1 MEQYKNMEVFAN
13 LTKKVTVVAVEEKVH
28 QGSLVFEALNQFPGY
43 YHEGPLPAR
52 PFYIYLVLD
61 RQYPLEEILR
71 ATQNI
76 EKEYNDW
83 SFDSG
88 KGYMNIGSQLLN
100 VIRLRHLPELDL
112 VEKIQ
117 DAYMKQGIQF
127 LMNKRL
133 QGKIEAEVKIVKFL
147 NLDKLGE
154 GLYIETQDKDF
165 GYIEIPHYLKQD
177 DFIRVSM
184 DVKYNWDGHE
194 FDAASG
200 SFYRDGKLTEFI
212 RIFSNTIDKEY
223 LSDLRSLYLEKIR

>member
-1 MEQYKNMEVFAN
+1 MEENKNMEVFAN
-13 LTKKVTVVAVEEKVH
+13 LTKNVTIVSVEDKVLK
-28 QGSLVFEALNQFPGY
+28 GSLVFEALNQFPGY
-43 YHEGPLPAR
+43 YHEGPMQGQ

-88 KGYMNIGSQLLN
+88 KGYMHIGSQMLN
-100 VIRLRHLPELDL
+100 VIRLRHLPEIDL

-117 DAYMKQGIQF
+117 DAYIKQGVFF

-133 QGKIEAEVKIVKFL
+133 KGKLEAEVKIVKFL
-147 NLDKLGE
+147 ILDKLSE
-154 GLYIETQDKDF
+154 GVYVETHDHDF
-165 GYIEIPHYLKQD
+165 GYIEIPKYLKQD
-177 DFIRVSM
+177 AFMKVSM

-200 SFYRDGKLTEFI
+200 SFFKEGKLTEFI
-212 RIFSNTIDKEY
+212 RIFSNKIDEAY
-223 LSDLRSLYLEKIR
+223 LSGLRNLYLEKIR